1 MGTSSSLF
9 NAILLQIPSANQS
22 AATVV
27 IEAILQVLNETQE
40 DIAIYPNPFRG
51 VNASANTA
59 ADFLNITLVD
69 GGEDLQNIPLWP
81 ILQKE
86 RNVDFIF
93 AVDSSADI
101 QNWPNGTAIV
111 ATYGKFMLNATSD
124 VVFPSVPDQQTYSS
138 HWSGAYR
145 RMVNLGLNSRP
156 TFFGCNASNF
166 SDYSRPPPLVVYFPH
181 TPWTAFTNFSTFQ
194 LEYSDAEVQAFMDN
208 GAATAVPPP
217 ALAANPSVSRQ
228 QYDLANLSCL
238 CRPPTRQGTCRDS
251 NRCSM

>member
-1 MGTSSSLF
+1 MGTSSTLF
-9 NAILLQIPSANQS
+9 NQALLQIPSANKT
-22 AATVV
+22 AATLIVN
-27 IEAILQVLNETQE
+27 AILQILNETQE

-51 VNASANTA
+51 INGSSNTA
-59 ADFLNITLVD
+59 SGFQNITLVD

-81 ILQKE
+81 LLQKE

-101 QNWPNGTAIV
+101 QNWPNATAMV

-124 VVFPSVPDQQTYSS
+124 VVFPSVPDQQTYTS
-138 HWSGAYR
+138 HLDSADF
-145 RMVNLGLNSRP
+145 RMVNLGLNNRP

-181 TPWTAFTNFSTFQ
+181 TPWTAYTNFTTFT

-208 GAATAVPPP
+208 GAATAVHPPLTP
-217 ALAANPSVSRQ
+217 R
-228 QYDLANLSCL
+228 
-238 CRPPTRQGTCRDS
+238 
-251 NRCSM
+251 